1 MKIYELLGD
10 KDEVN
15 NVEKYAAYNNA
26 LSLYYSGS
34 YAEAKKIF
42 LGIPGDDAAIM
53 MTERCQ
59 DALDGSIEVI
69 DGVYEM
75 KVK

>member
-1 MKIYELLGD
+1 M
-10 KDEVN
+10 N
-15 NVEKYAAYNNA
+15 NVEKYAMYDNA

-42 LGIPGDDAAIM
+42 LNIPRDDAAIM
-53 MTERCQ
+53 MAERCQ
-59 DALDGSIEVI
+59 DALDGTIEVI

>member
-1 MKIYELLGD
+1 M
-10 KDEVN
+10 N
-15 NVEKYAAYNNA
+15 NVEKYAAYDNA

-34 YAEAKKIF
+34 YTKARKIF
-42 LGIPGDDAAIM
+42 MSISGDDAAIM
-53 MTERCQ
+53 MAERCQ
-59 DALDGSIEVI
+59 DALNGTIEVI